1 MITGRLNPAPR
12 VIPPPPLPL
21 LLPRPLYPSPEP
33 TGPVPSPLPSRP
45 SPVPL
50 PVTFFSLA
58 RGRSRSM
65 SSPFRNECPM
75 AETAIHYN
83 TSISTALLRPNTTFI
98 MPSSAIIPSLLL
110 FLHCCYT
117 FIAAIPSLLLFLH
130 CCYSFIA
137 RDEIPAALPVKNRQ
151 RNTGFSSR
159 SCAMKRVSFL
169 RVYATADVTGTA

>member
-12 VIPPPPLPL
+12 VMPPPPLPL

-117 FIAAIPSLLLFLH
+117 FIAAIPSLLLCLH
-130 CCYSFIA
+130 CPGEDPRRPPCKKQTAEYRILQPVL
-137 RDEIPAALPVKNRQ
+137 RDEA
-151 RNTGFSSR
+151 GFLSAR
-159 SCAMKRVSFL
+159 LCH
-169 RVYATADVTGTA
+169 G